1 MIKGHCYRPG
11 CVLALD
17 YVDFWPSYGVVD
29 RILVIDYQKFF
40 ILTKLDVIEFDNHIG
55 SYIVRRSEVIV
66 CLFVCL
72 VLNDA
77 STLVGH

>member
-1 MIKGHCYRPG
+1 MTVMKFYMEADVGNMH
-11 CVLALD
+11 VLN
-17 YVDFWPSYGVVD
+17 WTEP
-29 RILVIDYQKFF
+29 
-40 ILTKLDVIEFDNHIG
+40 
-55 SYIVRRSEVIV
+55 IV

>member
-1 MIKGHCYRPG
+1 MYLNLNGSNSVKVILD
-11 CVLALD
+11 CVILGLAH
-17 YVDFWPSYGVVD
+17 
-29 RILVIDYQKFF
+29 K
-40 ILTKLDVIEFDNHIG
+40 
-55 SYIVRRSEVIV
+55 V